1 MQTVSEVREWLD
13 QVPPPRSPALEEFTG
28 IVKAFHDAKQSEDR
42 RSSLRAALKYFSIA
56 RSRKFGT
63 EAKKAALLDEVRAA
77 IVRKGNTMRQKRPLP
92 NAATN
97 ERPAAKARADHNP
110 HKRDLQS
117 PGDAEQVAN
126 SSHSNE
132 DQPPKKVRTQ
142 LTLRTAFFMHT
153 PNSLHVVP
161 DHTSSNQSWK
171 TKMVAFY
178 NEARKYKQQTRF
190 SSHEAHEFDR
200 CFDFFKLLQEVPCSY
215 RQLQLKALQSL
226 YSPVAGPLRTSFSP
240 RSMLNTNSNN
250 KEIQDLS
257 FLSYVACAV
266 AMGSLSSFLRNQPSL
281 QDSPFPQL
289 QWCQSL
295 HSCTAWPASST
306 SPTRMIQA
314 LNHTTSV
321 IPFGHSIVQDDVLGC
336 PFFYFWRHLACLEM
350 PLRKF
355 DTLPFA
361 HSELV
366 QMVADHRRRAT
377 VDIPVPTIH
386 DVKNALQSFL
396 DNSWSIHC
404 HKRWVCKILN
414 VKQYNIHDGEYWQ
427 SIVDNI
433 VLPCAIQNIPNVSKV
448 LKRLT
453 RYHGFQL
460 FDLLANIRNV

>member
-1 MQTVSEVREWLD
+1 MAAMKAMRVMKAMKAMKKPTMKCRAMKAHAETNSCST
-13 QVPPPRSPALEEFTG
+13 RS
-28 IVKAFHDAKQSEDR
+28 DR
-42 RSSLRAALKYFSIA
+42 KERQYNA
-56 RSRKFGT
+56 T
-63 EAKKAALLDEVRAA
+63 KKTITAC
-77 IVRKGNTMRQKRPLP
+77 
-92 NAATN
+92 
-97 ERPAAKARADHNP
+97 
-110 HKRDLQS
+110 
-117 PGDAEQVAN
+117 
-126 SSHSNE
+126 SNQQWGH
-132 DQPPKKVRTQ
+132 QPPKKVRTQ
-142 LTLRTAFFMHT
+142 LSLTTAFPMHT

-161 DHTSSNQSWK
+161 DDTSSNQSWK
-171 TKMVAFY
+171 SNMVAFY

-266 AMGSLSSFLRNQPSL
+266 AMRSLSSFLRNQPSL

-396 DNSWSIHC
+396 DNSWSVHC
-404 HKRWVCKILN
+404 HKRWVCKILS
-414 VKQYNIHDGEYWQ
+414 VKKYNWHDDEYWERLVDDIVQ
-427 SIVDNI
+427 S
-433 VLPCAIQNIPNVSKV
+433 C
-448 LKRLT
+448 
-453 RYHGFQL
+453 G
-460 FDLLANIRNV
+460 